1 MSQHIVIIGAVALGS
16 KAAARFKRLEPESRV
31 TLVDRDKRIA
41 YSGCGI
47 PFYVSGEVSE
57 LPELQST
64 TFHVVRD
71 AAYFRKNKGV
81 EVRTETEAVAIDRA
95 ARTVTLAHVPTG
107 RREVLAYDQLVL
119 ATGSNPVV
127 PPIPGR
133 ELAGVHTVHNLESAE
148 NIRSLISGG
157 SVSRAVVVGAGFIGL
172 EMAVALVDL
181 WGVETTV
188 IELREQILPGVIG
201 GNLSLTALRHM
212 QDKGVRFQLD
222 DQVLGLEG
230 DDQGRVARVRTKQ
243 GEIPADL
250 VIVAVGVRPNT
261 ELARA
266 AGLAVSERGG
276 ITVDEYLR
284 TSDPHIFAGGDCVE
298 VDHLL
303 TGGKTFLPMGSLAN
317 RQGRVIGDNLAGGA
331 SRFSGV
337 VGSWCVKLFDM
348 AAAGTGLTLQ
358 SARAAGFDVLSV
370 HVSQLDRAHFHPDR
384 GVMSLDLIV
393 ERETGRVL
401 GMQGTA
407 ERGDALVGKVNV
419 VAGLLPSGLKV
430 EALTSLEAAY
440 SPPFSAALD
449 ILNVLGNAAENIL
462 AGRNRT
468 IQVDAFAAFWKE
480 RENGTRCFLDCR
492 ERTDAK
498 EETGAYP
505 EHWIN
510 IPQGDLADNV
520 GKLPRDKGI
529 VVICGTGAR
538 SYEALITLRHN
549 GFQDVTSV
557 EGGMSAV
564 SATGLGPS

>member
-1 MSQHIVIIGAVALGS
+1 MPQHIVIIGAVALGS

-47 PFYVSGEVSE
+47 PFYVSGEVNDV
-57 LPELQST
+57 PELEST
-64 TFHVVRD
+64 SFHVLRD
-71 AAYFRKNKGV
+71 TEYFRKSKGV
-81 EVRTETEAVAIDRA
+81 DVRTETEAVAIDREA
-95 ARTVTLAHVPTG
+95 KTVTLAHVPTG
-107 RREVLAYDQLVL
+107 RLEVLAYDQLVL
-119 ATGSNPVV
+119 ATGSKPVV
-127 PPIPGR
+127 PPFPGR
-133 ELAGVHTVHNLESAE
+133 ELIGVHTVHNLESAE
-148 NIRSLISGG
+148 SIRALISSG
-157 SVSRAVVVGAGFIGL
+157 SVKRAVVVGAGFIGL

-188 IELREQILPGVIG
+188 IECRDQILPGVIG

-212 QDKGVRFQLD
+212 RDKGVRFQLG
-222 DQVLGLEG
+222 DQVLSLEG
-230 DDQGRVARVRTKQ
+230 DDQGRVIHARTKH
-243 GEIPADL
+243 GDIPADL

-266 AGLAVSERGG
+266 SGLAVSERGA

-284 TSDPHIFAGGDCVE
+284 TSDPHIYAGGDCVE
-298 VDHLL
+298 LRHLL
-303 TGGKTFLPMGSLAN
+303 TNAKTFLPMGSVAN

-331 SRFSGV
+331 TRFSGV
-337 VGSWCVKLFDM
+337 VGSWCVKLFDL

-358 SARAAGFDVLSV
+358 AAQSAGFDALSV
-370 HVSQLDRAHFHPDR
+370 HVSQLDRAHFHPDK

-393 ERETGRVL
+393 ERETGCVL
-401 GMQGTA
+401 GIQGTA
-407 ERGDALVGKVNV
+407 DKGDALVGKVNV
-419 VAGLLPSGLKV
+419 VAGLLPLGLKM

-468 IQVDAFAAFWKE
+468 IQVDEFAALWE
-480 RENGTRCFLDCR
+480 QRENDTHFFLDCR
-492 ERTDAK
+492 ERSDAK
-498 EETGAYP
+498 EETGAHP

-510 IPQGDLADNV
+510 IPQGELADNL
-520 GKLPRDKGI
+520 GKLPRDKSI
-529 VVICGTGAR
+529 VAICGTGAR
-538 SYEALITLRHN
+538 SYEALITLLHK
-549 GFQDVTSV
+549 GFQDVVSV

-564 SATGLGPS
+564 SATGFSVS